1 MDLAD
6 EWRSHWPDAL
16 RTWGP
21 FVTLHDPTI
30 FPSTQDAVKAGLT
43 GSFAAF
49 SLYDREVM
57 IDLGAV
63 RELGLQDLPLEVLAH
78 EVGHHVLCPADL
90 TDKARLLVR
99 VRRGL
104 PGLEEHAPMVQN
116 MYADLL
122 INDRL
127 LRSRGLRMAEVY
139 QRVRGADDP
148 LWTFYQRIYEILWA
162 LPAGTLVAGA
172 VDDTLEGDAQL
183 GAKLAR
189 VYATD
194 WLAGAGGFAALCRRY
209 LESSVPERSP
219 ASGLTSTEAPR
230 EERARGLRAQEGR
243 RREQAAN
250 RRAERG
256 HVTEAAERLRRLL
269 CVGVVN
275 QDARIPGLARSD
287 DGGPVLH
294 PALDPRVNEFAA
306 EPEPDDGESGSQYR
320 EPFEYRQLLRQLGLD
335 ISAQEAAARY
345 YRERALPH
353 LVPFPVSR
361 RAPSTEPMPEGLGA
375 WDVGEPLEAVDWLET
390 TLRSPVVVPG
400 VTTVQRLAGTVEGD
414 DRDEQPVDLDIYV
427 DSSGSMPNPSERV
440 SYLTLAGAILALSAL
455 RVGARVQVTLWSGT
469 DQFTCTDGFTR
480 DERSILGVLTGYF
493 GGATAFPLHVLRDT
507 YRDRDRRTHI
517 VVISDDGVDTMFR
530 PTDEWGT
537 PGAAISAAALAAAGS
552 GGTLLLRLYSEEQ
565 RQKIAALA
573 TGWDV
578 YRVTDWDE
586 LVEFAAVFSR
596 LTYERNTL

>member
-1 MDLAD
+1 MSLAD
-6 EWRSHWPDAL
+6 EWRARWPDAL
-16 RTWGP
+16 RVWGP
-21 FVTLHDPTI
+21 FITLHDPTMYE
-30 FPSTQDAVKAGLT
+30 STKDASRAGLT

-57 IDLGAV
+57 IDLDAV
-63 RELGLQDLPLEVLAH
+63 RELGLEDLPLEVLAH

-90 TDKARLLVR
+90 ADKARLLVR

-104 PGLEEHAPMVQN
+104 PGLEDHAPVIQN

-139 QRVRGADDP
+139 RRVNGSQDP

-162 LPAGTLVAGA
+162 FPAGTLATGD
-172 VDDTLEGDAQL
+172 VDPAMEGDAQL

-209 LESSVPERSP
+209 LESSVADLP
-219 ASGLTSTEAPR
+219 
-230 EERARGLRAQEGR
+230 
-243 RREQAAN
+243 
-250 RRAERG
+250 
-256 HVTEAAERLRRLL
+256 RLL

-275 QDARIPGLARSD
+275 QDAQIPGLARID
-287 DGGPVLH
+287 DGGEVSH
-294 PALDPRVNEFAA
+294 PALDPRVNEFAEEPTP
-306 EPEPDDGESGSQYR
+306 EPEAPPSGSQYR
-320 EPFEYRQLLRQLGLD
+320 EPFQYRQILEQLGLD
-335 ISAQEAAARY
+335 LSAQDAAARY

-361 RAPSTEPMPEGLGA
+361 RPPSTEPLPEGLGA
-375 WDVGEPLEAVDWLET
+375 WDVGEPLEAVDWLAT

-400 VTTVQRLAGTVEGD
+400 ITTVQRLAGTTEGD
-414 DRDEQPVDLDIYV
+414 DRDDHPVDLDIYV
-427 DSSGSMPNPSERV
+427 DSSGSMPNPTSYT

-469 DQFTCTDGFTR
+469 RQFTCTDGFVR
-480 DERSILGVLTGYF
+480 DERAILGVLTGYF
-493 GGATAFPLHVLRDT
+493 GGGTAFPLHVLRNT
-507 YRDRDRRTHI
+507 YRDRARPTHI

-530 PTDEWGT
+530 PTDELGT
-537 PGAAISAAALAAAGS
+537 PGAAIASAALAAAGA
-552 GGTLLLRLYSEEQ
+552 GGTLLLRLYNEGFREA
-565 RQKIAALA
+565 IVALA
-573 TGWDV
+573 PGWDV
-578 YRVTDWDE
+578 HQVTNWDE
-586 LVEFAAVFSR
+586 LVDFAAAFSR
-596 LTYERNTL
+596 RTYERSAS

>member
-6 EWRSHWPDAL
+6 EWRTHWPDAL

-21 FVTLHDPTI
+21 FITLHDPTMY
-30 FPSTQDAVKAGLT
+30 PSTQDAATAGLT

-63 RELGLQDLPLEVLAH
+63 RELGLEDLPLEVLAH

-104 PGLEEHAPMVQN
+104 PGLEEHAPMIQN
-116 MYADLL
+116 MYADML

-127 LRSRGLRMAEVY
+127 LRSRGLRMDEVY
-139 QRVRGADDP
+139 RRVRGAEDP

-162 LPAGTLVAGA
+162 LPAGTLVAGQ
-172 VDDTLEGDAQL
+172 VDDAMEGDAQL
-183 GAKLAR
+183 GSRLAR

-209 LESSVPERSP
+209 LESSV
-219 ASGLTSTEAPR
+219 
-230 EERARGLRAQEGR
+230 
-243 RREQAAN
+243 
-250 RRAERG
+250 
-256 HVTEAAERLRRLL
+256 TEAAERLGRLL

-275 QDARIPGLARSD
+275 QDAQIPGLTQGD

-294 PALDPRVNEFAA
+294 PALDPRVNEFAP
-306 EPEPDDGESGSQYR
+306 EPEPDSGESGSQYR
-320 EPFEYRQLLRQLGLD
+320 QPFEYRQLLRQLGLD

-353 LVPFPVSR
+353 LVPFPVFR
-361 RAPSTEPMPEGLGA
+361 RAPSTEPLPEGLGA
-375 WDVGEPLEAVDWLET
+375 WDVGEPLEAVDWLAT

-400 VTTVQRLAGTVEGD
+400 VTTVQRLAGTAEGD
-414 DRDEQPVDLDIYV
+414 DRDERPVDLDIYV
-427 DSSGSMPNPSERV
+427 DSSGSMPNPTEWV

-455 RVGARVQVTLWSGT
+455 RAGARVAVTLWSGT
-469 DQFTCTDGFTR
+469 NQFTRTDGFVR
-480 DERSILGVLTGYF
+480 EERAILGVLTGFF

-507 YRDRDRRTHI
+507 YRDRDRPTHI
-517 VVISDDGVDTMFR
+517 VVISDDGVDTMFV
-530 PTDEWGT
+530 PTDELGT
-537 PGAAISAAALAAAGS
+537 PGAAIAMAALAAAGS
-552 GGTLLLRLYSEEQ
+552 GGTLLLRLYSEQQ
-565 RQKIAALA
+565 RQEIAALA

-578 YRVTDWDE
+578 HRVANWDQ
-586 LVEFAAVFSR
+586 LVEFAAAFSR
-596 LTYERNTL
+596 RTYERNTL